1 MSYDESITTS
11 KTVNIPI
18 TLKVSFYPIVIC
30 LPSLPPLLPTIHLLS
45 IAICYHPVP
54 GILYECNYIYSLF
67 GLASFT
73 YQNYFDMPP
82 YYSMYQQFIP
92 FYCSVVFHYMDI
104 P

>member
-45 IAICYHPVP
+45 IAIYYHPVP
-54 GILYECNYIYSLF
+54 GILYECNNLYILSLWSGF
-67 GLASFT
+67 
-73 YQNYFDMPP
+73 
-82 YYSMYQQFIP
+82 
-92 FYCSVVFHYMDI
+92 FHLSELL
-104 P
+104 